1 MSECGT
7 PFGRQQSPS
16 ETSWNASI
24 GHLAQTISL
33 ILAQRLSA
41 WGLWGSRWRDGE
53 IKDDTWRQ
61 TMLEKCSQIWI
72 TWFILRHCRDP
83 PTGGSV
89 CKMSGIVC
97 VKNSEAIRSGWD
109 RNDLHEPT
117 LGAGASAPYKRTFL
131 TPRENITSSNWST
144 SPVMSQRLQQRSAF
158 QCMLQ
163 DFISRS
169 DFMRSVVCVAS
180 KCLFWRYLFKV
191 EPAEFCS
198 LNKFPANITGEQQ
211 EKEFNNSLL
220 SHRSRSLL
228 LLSCRWRRPPC
239 STGVSFMN
247 FTFHKPSSVH
257 HRKFFCRRK

>member
-1 MSECGT
+1 MEKSKMTRDGKPCLKNALKFESPDLSWDTAGT
-7 PFGRQQSPS
+7 PQQ
-16 ETSWNASI
+16 EAVF
-24 GHLAQTISL
+24 A
-33 ILAQRLSA
+33 
-41 WGLWGSRWRDGE
+41 RWVE
-53 IKDDTWRQ
+53 
-61 TMLEKCSQIWI
+61 S
-72 TWFILRHCRDP
+72 
-83 PTGGSV
+83 
-89 CKMSGIVC
+89 C